1 MPPIAGFSGESQ
13 SSDVATYTGCFRSGQ
28 RGGGYASVFRRRNSG
43 QRLARGK
50 PGGLALYRNTRRR
63 MIRKKRTQN
72 RLFGW
77 Q

>member
-43 QRLARGK
+43 QRLAWPKTRSRQARG
-50 PGGLALYRNTRRR
+50 PGTL
-63 MIRKKRTQN
+63 
-72 RLFGW
+72 
-77 Q
+77 